1 MPTNFPRFG
10 FCVVLILTTAC
21 GPLVPLSYN
30 KENPASPLSQTIE
43 TKEATV
49 FLEYINTQS
58 LYYIFDL
65 EIINHSPSE
74 IFVAPQFISYYA
86 SPKLFKPLYDSTDNV
101 HDISSPNSALTMKRQ
116 FANSPEMTR
125 KLYREKV
132 QTRAAGA
139 VLFAL
144 IGVAVVIYDAEKDE
158 DDSKKESWSK
168 KDEKKSFARDL
179 LVDAALITS
188 EISKE
193 AFLQAKED
201 RQYIPYE
208 LFPECKIKP
217 GESVRGK
224 IFIPMESSYR
234 YSRIVVP
241 LVDTDY
247 VFDFKRRG
255 VKTIRSQSPHHP
267 SSDVRHK

>member
-1 MPTNFPRFG
+1 MPTNSPRFG
-10 FCVVLILTTAC
+10 FCVVFILITAC

-30 KENPASPLSQTIE
+30 KENPTSELSQTIE
-43 TKEATV
+43 TEEATV
-49 FLEYINTQS
+49 FLEYVDTQS

-74 IFVAPQFISYYA
+74 IFVSPQFISYYA
-86 SPKLFKPLYDSTDNV
+86 SPKLFKPLYDPTDNV
-101 HDISSPNSALTMKRQ
+101 HDISASNSALTMKRQ

-132 QTRAAGA
+132 QSRAAGA

-144 IGVAVVIYDAEKDE
+144 IGVAVAIYDAEKDE
-158 DDSKKESWSK
+158 ADSKKESWSK
-168 KDEKKSFARDL
+168 KDEKKAFARDL

-208 LFPECKIKP
+208 LLPECTIKA

-224 IFIPMESSYR
+224 IFIPFESSYR

-255 VKTIRSQSPHHP
+255 VKTTQSQLPHHLLAGGQ
-267 SSDVRHK
+267 HK